1 MRTLGAGYSWTVCL
15 TYVLLALTYNALIP
29 IGESPDELA
38 HFEYLRLVIDERRL
52 PGALDDFWQGHQ
64 APLYYAIGGLW
75 GGVIQTLSGCR
86 IEPPRLPNRRN
97 PGFPASPNFNS
108 LMHGA
113 AERLGAWGCQEWS
126 FHLLR
131 LLSTAM
137 TVPMVLLVV
146 ATLRL
151 AAPDSPTTAAVGGLI
166 PALLPSHVVIS
177 AMFNNDA
184 LVNLLIV
191 AATYLIVLA
200 FRTGDAAALARSCRG
215 GRHRHDDQA
224 FGLLSL
230 RADPRRPRRAP
241 RSRARTPAS
250 PGAARRRLGAA
261 GACSV
266 LPLLVLARNLR
277 EWGDPFAVAAL
288 EQNLVKLVAVGW
300 NPAHS
305 DPVRYYVIEMPQL
318 FANAF
323 MVAYGA
329 VNFRFTGAYDLGRW
343 GPRIV
348 LAGLVLSLLFR
359 SVWRR
364 IDRRALL
371 VLAAGLALFLTTY
384 AYPGQ
389 RYRWLQ
395 VRYFFNQFPL
405 IALVSAVGLET
416 LWTGA
421 RRLGLPAPDR
431 ALVAIVYVCL
441 VGLNLLVLWAGVIP
455 HLYRY
460 VGAAE

>member
-1 MRTLGAGYSWTVCL
+1 MRTPGAAYSWTVCL
-15 TYVLLALTYNALIP
+15 TYVLFALAYNALVP

-38 HFEYLRLVIDERRL
+38 HVEYLRLVIDERRL
-52 PGALDDFWQGHQ
+52 PRARDDFWQGHQ

-75 GGVIQTLSGCR
+75 GGAIAALAGCP
-86 IEPPRLPNRRN
+86 IEPSGLPTRRN
-97 PGFPASPNFNS
+97 PGFPASPNFNY
-108 LMHGA
+108 LVHGA
-113 AERLGAWGCQEWS
+113 AEQLGAWGCQEWS

-131 LLSTAM
+131 LLSTAL
-137 TVPMVLLVV
+137 TVPMILLVV

-166 PALLPSHVVIS
+166 PALLPSHVAIS

-191 AATYLIVLA
+191 AATYLVVLA
-200 FRTGDAAALARSCRG
+200 VRTGDAAALVKAAVVAAIATTAKLSG
-215 GRHRHDDQA
+215 VFL
-224 FGLLSL
+224 FGLILVAL
-230 RADPRRPRRAP
+230 V
-241 RSRARTPAS
+241 
-250 PGAARRRLGAA
+250 ARRDLGPGILRPGPVRGWLAAA

-266 LPLLVLARNLR
+266 LPLLVLARNVR
-277 EWGDPFAVAAL
+277 EWGDPFAVTAL
-288 EQNLVKLVAVGW
+288 ERNLVKLIAIGS
-300 NPAHS
+300 NPVTG
-305 DPVRYYVIEMPQL
+305 DPVRYYAIEMPEL

-329 VNFRFTGAYDLGRW
+329 VNFRFTGAHDLGRW

-348 LAGLVLSLLFR
+348 LAGLGLSLVLR
-359 SVWRR
+359 SGWRR

-371 VLAAGLALFLTTY
+371 VLAAGFALFFATY
-384 AYPGQ
+384 AYPGY

-405 IALVSAVGLET
+405 IALVSAVGIET
-416 LWTGA
+416 LWRGA
-421 RRLGLPAPDR
+421 RRLGVPASDR
-431 ALVAIVYVCL
+431 VLVAVVYVCL

-455 HLYRY
+455 HLYRFA
-460 VGAAE
+460 GAAG

>member
-1 MRTLGAGYSWTVCL
+1 
-15 TYVLLALTYNALIP
+15 
-29 IGESPDELA
+29 
-38 HFEYLRLVIDERRL
+38 
-52 PGALDDFWQGHQ
+52 
-64 APLYYAIGGLW
+64 
-75 GGVIQTLSGCR
+75 
-86 IEPPRLPNRRN
+86 
-97 PGFPASPNFNS
+97 
-108 LMHGA
+108 MHGP

-131 LLSTAM
+131 LLSTAL
-137 TVPMVLLVV
+137 TVPMILLVV

-166 PALLPSHVVIS
+166 PALLPSHVVVS

-191 AATYLIVLA
+191 AATYLVVLA
-200 FRTGDAAALARSCRG
+200 VRTGDAAAIAKAAVVAGIATTAKLSG
-215 GRHRHDDQA
+215 FFL
-224 FGLLSL
+224 FGLILVALVVRRDLGPGLL
-230 RADPRRPRRAP
+230 R
-241 RSRARTPAS
+241 
-250 PGAARRRLGAA
+250 PGAARRWLAAA
-261 GACSV
+261 GACSI
-266 LPLLVLARNLR
+266 LPLLVLARNLL
-277 EWGDPFAVAAL
+277 EWGDSFAVAAL

-300 NPAHS
+300 SPVQG
-305 DPVRYYVIEMPQL
+305 DPVRYYAIEMPEL
-318 FANAF
+318 FANSF

-348 LAGLVLSLLFR
+348 LAGLVLSLLLR

-371 VLAAGLALFLTTY
+371 VLAAGVALFFTTY
-384 AYPGQ
+384 AYPGY

-405 IALVSAVGLET
+405 IALVSAVGIET
-416 LWTGA
+416 LWAGA

-431 ALVAIVYVCL
+431 ALVAIVYVFL
-441 VGLNLLVLWAGVIP
+441 VGLDLLVLWAGVIP
-455 HLYRY
+455 HVYHY
-460 VGAAE
+460 VGAAG